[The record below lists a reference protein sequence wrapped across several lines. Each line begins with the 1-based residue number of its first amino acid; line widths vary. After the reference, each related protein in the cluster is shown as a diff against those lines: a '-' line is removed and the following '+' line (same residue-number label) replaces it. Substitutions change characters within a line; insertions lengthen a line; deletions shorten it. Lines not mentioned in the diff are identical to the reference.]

1 MISETK
7 KQVLDLFAKGRKAYK
22 LMDFPEA
29 LRYFD
34 QALEVDPS
42 DGPSQVYKERC
53 QEFIKDPPPE
63 DWDGVYVMKTK

>member
-1 MISETK
+1 
-7 KQVLDLFAKGRKAYK
+7 
-22 LMDFPEA
+22 MDFPEA
-29 LRYFD
+29 LRYFE